1 VDDINITPPLRF
13 SIALLAATTITVGW
27 AGTLA
32 DARIT
37 SAATWNTAFNE
48 RKWDG
53 GTLNLVVGTARTSL
67 LINNV
72 DNTSD
77 ANKPV
82 STAQAAA
89 DTNTLNSA
97 KTYADGLV
105 VGLWDDRGN
114 YSAATNVFPSAGGSG
129 AGGAILKGDIWT
141 ISVGTLGG
149 VAVSLGDTVRALSDA
164 PVQVVGSWSIAEG
177 NLGYTP
183 YNHLTLRDILQI

>member
-1 VDDINITPPLRF
+1 M
-13 SIALLAATTITVGW
+13 GW
-27 AGTLA
+27 
-32 DARIT
+32 
-37 SAATWNTAFNE
+37 W
-48 RKWDG
+48 K
-53 GTLNLVVGTARTSL
+53 LNLVVGTARTSL

-105 VGLWDDRGN
+105 GVYRGN

-141 ISVGTLGG
+141 ISAVGTLGG

-164 PVQVVGSWSIAEG
+164 PVQVVGSWSMAKKKS
-177 NLGYTP
+177 
-183 YNHLTLRDILQI
+183 H